1 VGSNRRPPPC
11 QISNPSEMARH
22 PRRPSDKERQY
33 LCGFNASF
41 PASYLSL
48 SEIKRTLPRGSGMAG
63 LRRKARHKS
72 RRDFPEFQAELVV
85 GIKTGHSRLG

>member
-1 VGSNRRPPPC
+1 MRVQR
-11 QISNPSEMARH
+11 I
-22 PRRPSDKERQY
+22 
-33 LCGFNASF
+33 F

-48 SEIKRTLPRGSGMAG
+48 SEIKRTLPRGLGMAG
-63 LRRKARHKS
+63 LRHKARHKS